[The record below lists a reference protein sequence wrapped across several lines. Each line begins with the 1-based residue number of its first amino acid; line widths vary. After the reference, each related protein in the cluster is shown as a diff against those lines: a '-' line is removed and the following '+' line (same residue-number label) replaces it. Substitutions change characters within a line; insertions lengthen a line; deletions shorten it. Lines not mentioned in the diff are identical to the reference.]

1 MANPSLNPDL
11 TGKLQPDFR
20 GYLLE
25 PFGPIGIISHTAN
38 EEFVK
43 QINSILFEK
52 RLKRKQEFS
61 NPYVDSAGYL
71 RKDYII
77 QSSMVRFSTG
87 EGKVTLNQTVRGHD
101 IFIITDVL
109 SHNAKYPMFGFEHS
123 TSPDDHFRDLL
134 RIIMAVSGKAR
145 RINVIMPF
153 LYEGRQDHSGYRE
166 SLDCAAML
174 QQLYNLGVAN
184 LIIFDPHDSR
194 VANAVPL
201 MGIEMPKSA
210 YKIISSLIAT
220 TPTLKINKN
229 NMMVVSPDETGIS
242 RAIFYSSLM
251 GVPLGI
257 FYRHK
262 DYAIRI
268 DGEHPIK
275 EIRFLGDSLE
285 GRDILIVDDMINS
298 GKTMVD
304 TATIMKDRGAKDIY
318 CVAPFG
324 LFTDGIERIQT
335 AVNKGIVKKVLCT
348 NLIYRKPELLAA
360 PWYVDVNMTPFV
372 ARLIDAIN
380 VDESLGKLVNPS
392 LLISDL
398 LGQMRIGELME

>member
-1 MANPSLNPDL
+1 MTTPSHQSNYSERLDPDY
-11 TGKLQPDFR
+11 R
-20 GYLLE
+20 GYLME
-25 PFGPIGIISHTAN
+25 PFGPIGIISHSAN
-38 EEFVK
+38 EEFAE
-43 QINSILFEK
+43 QINNILYDK
-52 RLKRKQEFS
+52 RRKRKENYS

-77 QSSMVRFSTG
+77 QSQIVRFSTG

-101 IFIITDVL
+101 IFIITDIL
-109 SHNAKYPMFGFEHS
+109 SHQVNFPLFGVEHS

-145 RINVIMPF
+145 RISIIMPF
-153 LYEGRQDHSGYRE
+153 LYEGRQDHRSARE

-194 VANAVPL
+194 IANAVPL

-210 YKIISSLIAT
+210 YKIISTLIARN
-220 TPTLKINKN
+220 PNLKINKN
-229 NMMVVSPDETGIS
+229 SMMVVSPDETGIS
-242 RAIFYSSLM
+242 RAIFYSSMM
-251 GVPLGI
+251 GVPMGI

-262 DYAIRI
+262 DYSIRV

-275 EIRFLGDSLE
+275 EIRFLGDPIE
-285 GRDILIVDDMINS
+285 GRDVLIVDDMINS

-304 TATIMKDRGAKDIY
+304 TATIMKERGAKNIF

-324 LFTDGIERIQT
+324 LFTDGIELIQE
-335 AVNKGIVKKVLCT
+335 AVNQEIIKQVLCT
-348 NLIYRKPELLAA
+348 NLIYRKPELLSS
-360 PWYVDVNMTPFV
+360 PWYIDVNMTPFV

-380 VDESLGKLVNPS
+380 LDESLGRLVNPS
-392 LLISDL
+392 YMISDL
-398 LGQMRIGELME
+398 LGQMRIGELFD